1 MPKEYTECVK
11 SYLAKGRT
19 KEYAQ
24 RRCAIA
30 YYKRHGRTPKQDE
43 RATFSAEELL
53 LFDVIDTVNEALNA

>member
-19 KEYAQ
+19 KKYAQ

-43 RATFSAEELL
+43 RATFDEYELN
-53 LFDVIDTVNEALNA
+53 LFDAIDLVNEALNA

>member
-19 KEYAQ
+19 KKYAQ

-30 YYKRHGRTPKQDE
+30 YYKRHGRTPQQDE
-43 RATFSAEELL
+43 RAAFDEYELN
-53 LFDVIDTVNEALNA
+53 LFDAIDLVNEALNA